1 MRKLTAALL
10 TLIATLAGTAAAKA
24 GVFPVNVLLANFN
37 TIVDQNFATTSEVI
51 GPVLIGGNLSGSG
64 ILDTSGTQVP
74 VAGTSFTGYGEINVF
89 GNNFG
94 TWAET
99 GTQHV
104 FLGGTNVSGGSF
116 LTAAS
121 VTTNY
126 AFPGYNQPGEGSNAL
141 TFANDIWAQLNGTTG
156 LSHSLAGLTAN
167 GTFSGNTFS
176 CTGCTG
182 PEVWNITT
190 AQLMSATGALVF
202 PTCLQSPTP
211 TCDGVVNVTGTSFSS
226 TQTFNPLTAL
236 QGLIFN
242 FENATSVN
250 IKDAFEASILAP
262 DATLQSSAFIEGNV
276 VVMNI
281 ASTAPVGAE
290 IHYFPFDCSDNLC
303 ALKMPEPGSLVVL
316 GSALAAFA
324 VIRRRREPAR
334 EERFNGVI

>member
-1 MRKLTAALL
+1 MRKLTSALL
-10 TLIATLAGTAAAKA
+10 ILIATLAGTAAAEA

-37 TIVDQNFATTSEVI
+37 LIVDQNFATTSEVV
-51 GPVLIGGNLSGSG
+51 GPVLIGGNLSNNGSG

-89 GNNFG
+89 GNNSG

-126 AFPGYNQPGEGSNAL
+126 TFPGYNQPGEGSNAL
-141 TFANDIWAQLNGTTG
+141 TFANDIWAQLNGITG
-156 LSHSLAGLTAN
+156 LSHSLTGLMAN
-167 GTFSGNTFS
+167 GAFSGNTFS

-202 PTCLQSPTP
+202 PTCLQGPTP

-250 IKDAFEASILAP
+250 INNAFEASILAP
-262 DATLQSSAFIEGNV
+262 DATLHSSAFIEGNV
-276 VVMNI
+276 VVMNV
-281 ASTAPVGAE
+281 ASTAPLGAE

-303 ALKMPEPGSLVVL
+303 DLPVPMPEPGSLAVL
-316 GSALAAFA
+316 AGALIALAA
-324 VIRRRREPAR
+324 IRRRRA
-334 EERFNGVI
+334 

>member
-1 MRKLTAALL
+1 MRKLTVALL
-10 TLIATLAGTAAAKA
+10 VLIATLAGTAAAEA

-37 TIVDQNFATTSEVI
+37 LIVDQNFATTSEVV
-51 GPVLIGGNLSGSG
+51 GPVLIGGNLSNSGSG
-64 ILDTSGTQVP
+64 ILDTSGIQVP

-89 GNNFG
+89 GNNSG

-116 LTAAS
+116 LNAAS

-126 AFPGYNQPGEGSNAL
+126 TFPGYNQPGEGSNAL

-156 LSHSLAGLTAN
+156 LSHSLSGLTAN
-167 GTFSGNTFS
+167 GTFSGNTFT

-182 PEVWNITT
+182 NEVWTVT
-190 AQLMSATGALVF
+190 AAQLEAATGPLVF
-202 PTCLQSPTP
+202 PTCLQGRTP
-211 TCDGVVNVTGTSFSS
+211 SCDGVVNVTGTSFSS
-226 TQTFNPLTAL
+226 TETFNPLTAL

-242 FENATSVN
+242 FEDATSVKIN
-250 IKDAFEASILAP
+250 NAFEASILAP

-276 VVMNI
+276 VVMNV
-281 ASTAPVGAE
+281 ASTAPLGAE

-303 ALKMPEPGSLVVL
+303 VLPAPEPGSLAVL

-324 VIRRRREPAR
+324 AIRRRR
-334 EERFNGVI
+334 G

>member
-10 TLIATLAGTAAAKA
+10 ALIATLAGPAAAEA
-24 GVFPVNVLLANFN
+24 GVFPVSVLLANFN
-37 TIVDQNFATTSEVI
+37 LITDQNFATTSEVI

-89 GNNFG
+89 GNNSG

-116 LTAAS
+116 LNAAS

-126 AFPGYNQPGEGSNAL
+126 TFPGYNQPGEGSNAL

-156 LSHSLAGLTAN
+156 LSHSLSGLTAN
-167 GTFSGNTFS
+167 GTFSGHTFT

-182 PEVWNITT
+182 NEVWTVT
-190 AQLMSATGALVF
+190 AAQLMSATGALVF
-202 PTCLQSPTP
+202 PTCLQSPAP

-226 TQTFNPLTAL
+226 TVAFNTPTAL
-236 QGLIFN
+236 EGLIFN

-250 IKDAFEASILAP
+250 IGNAFEASILAP

-276 VVMNI
+276 VVMNV
-281 ASTAPVGAE
+281 ASTAPLGAE

-303 ALKMPEPGSLVVL
+303 VLPAPEPGSLAVL

-324 VIRRRREPAR
+324 AIRRRR
-334 EERFNGVI
+334 G